1 MESKRYSKEIVQFG
15 ENVRRLR
22 LAKGLTQLDLET
34 ATGIDR
40 GDISRIEN
48 GRMDIQFSSIIKLA
62 EGLEIS
68 TRDLFSFKNNP

>member
-15 ENVRRLR
+15 ENVRRIR
-22 LAKGLTQLDLET
+22 IAKGLTQLDLEA

-62 EGLEIS
+62 EGLETTTS
-68 TRDLFSFKNNP
+68 ELFKYS

>member
-1 MESKRYSKEIVQFG
+1 MEAKRYNKEIVQFG

-22 LAKGLTQLDLET
+22 TAKGLTQSDLE
-34 ATGIDR
+34 AVTGIDR

-62 EGLEIS
+62 EGLEIQTS
-68 TRDLFSFKNNP
+68 ELFSTAS

>member
-1 MESKRYSKEIVQFG
+1 MELKRYNKEIVQFG

-22 LAKGLTQLDLET
+22 MAKGLTQLDLEA

-48 GRMDIQFSSIIKLA
+48 GRMDIQFSSIIKIA

-68 TRDLFSFKNNP
+68 TKELFSF

>member
-1 MESKRYSKEIVQFG
+1 MESKRYNKEIVQFG

-22 LAKGLTQLDLET
+22 TAKSLTQSDLEA

-62 EGLEIS
+62 EGLEIQ
-68 TRDLFSFKNNP
+68 TDELFSTTS

>member
-1 MESKRYSKEIVQFG
+1 MESKRYNKEIVQFG

-22 LAKGLTQLDLET
+22 AAKGLTQLDLEA

-48 GRMDIQFSSIIKLA
+48 GRMDIQFSSIVKLA
-62 EGLEIS
+62 EGLEIN
-68 TRDLFSFKNNP
+68 TQDLFL

>member
-1 MESKRYSKEIVQFG
+1 MESKRYNKEIVQFG

-22 LAKGLTQLDLET
+22 MAKGLTQSDLE
-34 ATGIDR
+34 AETGIDR

-62 EGLEIS
+62 EGLESS
-68 TRDLFSFKNNP
+68 TAELFMFK

>member
-1 MESKRYSKEIVQFG
+1 MESKRYNKEIVQFG

-22 LAKGLTQLDLET
+22 TAKGLTQSDLEA

-62 EGLEIS
+62 EGLDVL
-68 TRDLFSFKNNP
+68 TFDLFDFK

>member
-1 MESKRYSKEIVQFG
+1 MESKRYNKEIVQFG

-22 LAKGLTQLDLET
+22 TVKGLTQSDLEA

-62 EGLEIS
+62 DGLEID
-68 TRDLFSFKNNP
+68 TVDLFRFQ

>member
-1 MESKRYSKEIVQFG
+1 MESKRYNKEIVQFG

-22 LAKGLTQLDLET
+22 AKKGLTQLDLEA

-48 GRMDIQFSSIIKLA
+48 GRMDIQFSSIVKLA
-62 EGLEIS
+62 EGLEVLLHE
-68 TRDLFSFKNNP
+68 LFTPN

>member
-1 MESKRYSKEIVQFG
+1 MESKRYNKEIVQFG

-22 LAKGLTQLDLET
+22 IEKGLTQLDLEA

-48 GRMDIQFSSIIKLA
+48 GRMDIQFSSITKIA

-68 TRDLFSFKNNP
+68 TGELFIFDQ